1 MSSTL
6 SNNTLHDTLTGEE
19 FKRQYGTKFYK
30 ILKEDC
36 VHNGYQFVN
45 GLNIDPVS
53 FNPEG
58 KCSKGGFYFTEYNKI
73 AHWLYYTEDLTYI
86 AEVIIPD
93 DAQVY
98 IEKDKFKADK
108 FIINLNNKIDIKDHE
123 CWTNNNFCK
132 IAIQQNGLALQFVK
146 EQTDELC
153 KLVVQQNGYDLRYV
167 NEQTEELCKLAV
179 QQNGSALRHVNNQTD
194 EYINWLFNNLDMQ
207 NDYKEL
213 F

>member
-73 AHWLYYTEDLTYI
+73 GHWLNYTNNLKYI
-86 AEVIIPD
+86 AKTI
-93 DAQVY
+93 
-98 IEKDKFKADK
+98 
-108 FIINLNNKIDIKDHE
+108 
-123 CWTNNNFCK
+123 
-132 IAIQQNGLALQFVK
+132 
-146 EQTDELC
+146 
-153 KLVVQQNGYDLRYV
+153 
-167 NEQTEELCKLAV
+167 
-179 QQNGSALRHVNNQTD
+179 S
-194 EYINWLFNNLDMQ
+194 
-207 NDYKEL
+207 
-213 F
+213 